1 MRARFASPARSSGET
16 PFSRAAS
23 APGRRV
29 RSFIVLPVLLALVL
43 VPRAGASQDVL
54 NRNAAAALG
63 QPTVVLNGL
72 NQVGATGLFY
82 PHDVAR
88 DTSASAT
95 RLYVADTFN
104 SRVLGFDCG
113 SPACDL
119 VTGDAPDEVW
129 GQPGFETFAENGG
142 IGGAVTASTLSFPR
156 GVAVSPTGR
165 LVVADT
171 GNNRVLVYDGPWTD
185 TVADVVLGQ
194 SGMTTRTAGSGTA
207 QLNAPEG
214 VFVDSG
220 GAIWVADTGNNRVI
234 RFSTVANGASSDLT
248 IGVGGAPSSTTL
260 STPRDLILDGSGRL
274 WVADAGFSRVL
285 VYPTPLTSGK
295 AATIVFGHAGS
306 FTSGAAND
314 GGLGAASLAYPEK
327 IHLDPAGRLWVA
339 DTANNRVLRF
349 DTPLSSQ
356 TASAVY
362 GQASRTQVP
371 TFTTN
376 GMDAPDGFP
385 NAAGLWG
392 PRGMEFDADGQL
404 WLCDRDNSRLLAFE
418 NPLGAA
424 PASIVA
430 DRLLGKPDFTA
441 PFANQPTARR
451 FNNPVSI
458 ALDRSVSPGRLWVA
472 DIGNSRVLGFSSGEA
487 FVTNQA
493 AERVL
498 GQPDFVSG
506 ATNAGINGA
515 LQNAVTAVASASSL
529 FFPEG
534 VATDSSG
541 SVYVADASNSRV
553 LKFLDPYTTD
563 TTADTVFGQAD
574 FTARN
579 PSYPYGTATSL
590 AGPRGVGTDGSG
602 GLWVADTL
610 DHRVVRFPVAG
621 GAATV
626 VLGQSGFVS
635 STTFPPYTSGCSAT
649 RMNQPEKVHAGAGG
663 RLYVADTGN
672 HRVLVFQSPYSSG
685 MAASAVLGQANLT
698 SCSANRGGA
707 ASASTLK
714 SPEGVFEDADGNVHV
729 ADAGNNRVLVYRTPF
744 SGGDLVADQV
754 LGQPDFATTSVVA
767 PGAVTLSAPSDVA
780 RDGTGALL
788 VCDRENSRVTRYV
801 PAGTPF
807 VQLEPIVAPI
817 VVGQTATLTGSGFTA
832 GSVVKL
838 FVATS
843 TGPVAY
849 GPYVP
854 ATVSPSILTVDV
866 PATVA
871 LGNGLGSVVIVN
883 TDQGYVESGPQSQLL
898 YGYPPANLPT
908 ITAVN
913 GVPLRPADPSVPAA
927 NVETLVTAGSTATL
941 SGTGFDGPLVN
952 LYTASGNV
960 GPLAPLAGES
970 STQIQVTVPGGTPTG
985 PGSFQAVNDPYTGNV
1000 QSNAVSVPIGAL
1012 VTITSVQQNG
1022 TTVTVNG
1029 TGFCSLTV
1037 INLFND
1043 QGDDVV
1049 NLGGLNPDGSPKI
1062 PLDVVSPTQFTFQ
1075 RPAGAAAGPAYV
1087 QAINPPFI
1095 TYSSSGDD
1103 PDGAFAIP

>member
-1 MRARFASPARSSGET
+1 MRARVPADCRPSKPSGVLGCV
-16 PFSRAAS
+16 P
-23 APGRRV
+23 APVRRT
-29 RSFIVLPVLLALVL
+29 RLSIALPAMLALVF
-43 VPRAGASQDVL
+43 VPIEGVAQDVL
-54 NRNAAAALG
+54 NRNAVASLG
-63 QPTVVLNGL
+63 QSTIVLNGL
-72 NQVGATGLFY
+72 NHVEATGLFY
-82 PHDVAR
+82 PHDLVR

-95 RLYVADTFN
+95 RIYVADTFN

-113 SPACDL
+113 SAACGFA
-119 VTGDAPDEVW
+119 TGEAPDRVF
-129 GQPGFETFAENGG
+129 GQASFETFAENGG
-142 IGGAVTASTLSFPR
+142 IGGAITASTLSFPR
-156 GVAVSPTGR
+156 GVAVSSTGR

-185 TVADVVLGQ
+185 AVADVVLGQ
-194 SGMTTRTAGSGTA
+194 AGMTTRTAGSGAA

-214 VFVDSG
+214 VFVDAG
-220 GAIWVADTGNNRVI
+220 GAIWVADTGNNRVV

-248 IGVGGAPSSTTL
+248 IGGGGAPSSTTL
-260 STPRDLILDGSGRL
+260 SAPRDLLLDGSGRL
-274 WVADAGFSRVL
+274 WVADTGYSRVL
-285 VYPTPLTSGK
+285 VYPTPLTTGK
-295 AATIVFGHAGS
+295 AATVVFGHAGS
-306 FTSGAAND
+306 FTSGSVND

-327 IHLDPAGRLWVA
+327 IHLDQGGRLWVA

-356 TASAVY
+356 TAVAVY
-362 GQASRTQVP
+362 GQADRDQVP
-371 TFTTN
+371 TFSTN
-376 GMDAPDGFP
+376 AMDAPDGFP
-385 NAAGLWG
+385 NAAGFWG
-392 PRGMEFDADGQL
+392 PRGMDFDADGRL
-404 WLCDRDNSRLLAFE
+404 WLCDRDNSRILAFE
-418 NPLGAA
+418 SPLGAA

-430 DRLLGKPDFTA
+430 DRALGKSDFTA

-451 FNNPVSI
+451 LNNPVGI
-458 ALDRSVSPGRLWVA
+458 ALDRSVSPRRLWVV
-472 DIGNSRVLGFSSGEA
+472 DIGNSRVLGFSSAEA
-487 FVTNQA
+487 FVTDQP

-498 GQPDFVSG
+498 GQPGFVSG

-515 LQNAVTAVASASSL
+515 LQNAVTAVASAGSL

-553 LKFLDPYTTD
+553 LKFLDPFTTD
-563 TTADTVFGQAD
+563 TTADVVFGQAD
-574 FTARN
+574 FTSRN
-579 PSYPYGTATSL
+579 PSFPYGTATSL

-610 DHRVVRFPVAG
+610 DHRVVRFPAAG
-621 GAATV
+621 GPATV

-635 STTFPPYTSGCSAT
+635 SATFPPYTAGCSAAK
-649 RMNQPEKVHAGAGG
+649 MNQPEKVHAGAGG

-672 HRVLVFQSPYSSG
+672 HRVLVFPSPYSNG
-685 MAASAVLGQANLT
+685 MAASAVFGQANLT

-714 SPEGVFEDADGNVHV
+714 SPEGVFEDADGNVYV

-754 LGQPDFATTSVVA
+754 LGQPDFATTSVV
-767 PGAVTLSAPSDVA
+767 PPSAVTLSAPSDVT
-780 RDGTGALL
+780 RDGTGAFF

-817 VVGQTATLTGSGFTA
+817 VVGHTATLTGSGFTA

-849 GPYVP
+849 GPYTP

-866 PATVA
+866 PASVA
-871 LGNGLGSVVIVN
+871 LGNGLGSVMIVN
-883 TDQGYVESGPQSQLL
+883 TDQGFVESGPQSQLL
-898 YGYPPANLPT
+898 YGYPPANIPT

-913 GVPLRPADPSVPAA
+913 GVALRPADPSVPAA
-927 NVETLVTAGSTATL
+927 NVETLVTAGSTVTL
-941 SGTGFDGPLVN
+941 TGTGFNGPLVN

-960 GPLAPLAGES
+960 GPLAPLAGGT
-970 STQIQVTVPGGTPTG
+970 STQIQVTVPGGTQTG
-985 PGSFQAVNDPYTGNV
+985 PGSFQAVNNPYTGNV
-1000 QSNAVSVPIGAL
+1000 LSNAVSVPIGAL

-1022 TTVTVNG
+1022 ATVTVNG

-1037 INLFND
+1037 INLFNK
-1043 QGDDVV
+1043 QGENVV
-1049 NLGGLNPDGSPKI
+1049 NLGGLNPDGSPKV
-1062 PLDVVSPTQFTFQ
+1062 PLNVVSPTQFTFQ
-1075 RPAGAAAGPAYV
+1075 RPAVAVAGPAYV

-1095 TYSSSGDD
+1095 TFSSSGND
-1103 PDGAFAIP
+1103 PDGAFAFP